1 MAGQL
6 IVPPGRGLT
15 VRSAVRDDPSVE
27 IRYGLLV
34 IGAFIVMIGGWA
46 AVAPLD
52 VAATGSGE
60 ISVSGHNE
68 IIQHRD
74 GGVVAAVD
82 VSEGQH
88 VRAGQVLVELAPEDA
103 GPDVS
108 SVRSQVISLQAQR
121 ARLIAEAEGAATI
134 EWPASFATL
143 SGADLAAAKEAMEI
157 QQAQFDAGLGV
168 LQNGEAI
175 NARHAAGLR
184 EQLAGSRGQLA
195 AVATQQSLLNQQLAG
210 MRTLAAEGYAPLN
223 TVRGLERNVA
233 DLSGQRQQ
241 QAANMADYSQQ
252 IAQAGLESSNLV
264 MQRRQTAATA
274 LHDTED
280 QLNTL
285 LPKLEADTVR
295 ARIDGAVTG
304 LSVFNPGSVVAPG
317 QQLLEIVPDHPI
329 LTVQARLSPSN
340 IQGVHVG
347 QKAEVRFS
355 SLGGNG
361 IPILTGAL
369 TQVSADSFTD
379 EKTGQRYYTAEVTV
393 PKSQLALLGT
403 VRDFDTAIRPG
414 VPVDIMI
421 PLSKRSA
428 FEYLFGPLSQALWS
442 GFRQR

>member
-1 MAGQL
+1 
-6 IVPPGRGLT
+6 
-15 VRSAVRDDPSVE
+15 
-27 IRYGLLV
+27 
-34 IGAFIVMIGGWA
+34 
-46 AVAPLD
+46 
-52 VAATGSGE
+52 
-60 ISVSGHNE
+60 
-68 IIQHRD
+68 
-74 GGVVAAVD
+74 

-329 LTVQARLSPSN
+329 LTVQARLFLLPRRQWHPDTDRRAHAS
-340 IQGVHVG
+340 VG
-347 QKAEVRFS
+347 
-355 SLGGNG
+355 
-361 IPILTGAL
+361 
-369 TQVSADSFTD
+369 
-379 EKTGQRYYTAEVTV
+379 GQFHR
-393 PKSQLALLGT
+393 
-403 VRDFDTAIRPG
+403 
-414 VPVDIMI
+414 
-421 PLSKRSA
+421 
-428 FEYLFGPLSQALWS
+428 
-442 GFRQR
+442 

>member
-1 MAGQL
+1 MAGEL
-6 IVPPGRGLT
+6 TVRPGRWLT
-15 VRSAVRDDPSVE
+15 VRSAVRDDPSFE

-60 ISVSGHNE
+60 IAVSGHNE

-82 VSEGQH
+82 VTEGQH
-88 VRAGQVLVELAPEDA
+88 VRAGQVLIELSPEDA

-121 ARLIAEAEGAATI
+121 ARLAAEAEGAAAI
-134 EWPASFATL
+134 EWPASFAAL
-143 SGADLAAAKEAMEI
+143 SGADLAAANEAMRI
-157 QQAQFDAGLGV
+157 QQAQFDAGLSV
-168 LQNGEAI
+168 LHNQEAI

-184 EQLAGSRGQLA
+184 EQVTGSQGQLA
-195 AVATQQSLLNQQLAG
+195 SVATQQSLLDQQLAG
-210 MRTLAAEGYAPLN
+210 MRTLASQGYAPLN
-223 TVRGLERNVA
+223 TVRGLERTAA
-233 DLSGQRQQ
+233 DLSGQHQ
-241 QAANMADYSQQ
+241 QAAANIADYSQQ

-295 ARIDGAVTG
+295 ARMDGSVTG

-317 QQLLEIVPDHPI
+317 QQLLEIVPDHPV
-329 LTVQARLSPSN
+329 LTVRARLSPSN

-355 SLGGNG
+355 SLVGNG
-361 IPILTGAL
+361 VPILTGVL
-369 TQVSADSFTD
+369 TQVSADSFAD

-393 PKSQLALLGT
+393 PKNQLDLLGK
-403 VRDFDTAIRPG
+403 VRGLDSAVRPG

-428 FEYLFGPLSQALWS
+428 FQYLFGPLSQALWS